1 MNTVE
6 WPPRV
11 GTWYLR
17 WDKREVFQVVG
28 YDEKSCKATIEDYDG
43 NSSEIDAVAWGR
55 LSLGL
60 ADPPE
65 DWAGPLETVDVVDIG
80 GGSLN
85 TPVSEDVG
93 APAAPSAPASPSD

>member
-17 WDKREVFQVVG
+17 WDRGEVFQVTDYNETTRKASIVG
-28 YDEKSCKATIEDYDG
+28 YDGAG
-43 NSSEIDAVAWGR
+43 AEIDEVTWDR
-55 LSLGL
+55 LSLSL

-65 DWAGPLETVDVVDIG
+65 DWAGPVETVDVVSFGTSQDD
-80 GGSLN
+80 
-85 TPVSEDVG
+85 PVGEDV
-93 APAAPSAPASPSD
+93 AEPRASNDS